1 MRTAA
6 NQARLHIC
14 AVSPEPLQIALK
26 RTDVDEGS
34 IKLYKPVQEVWY
46 LTQRA
51 ANPSKGRDV
60 DEGSDQTFRA
70 SS

>member
-1 MRTAA
+1 MRAVA
-6 NQARLHIC
+6 NQTKLHIC

-34 IKLYKPVQEVWY
+34 VKLYKPVQESWY

-51 ANPSKGRDV
+51 ANPLK
-60 DEGSDQTFRA
+60 
-70 SS
+70 